1 AGFDYGPAFQG
12 LTAAWRQGE
21 TVYAEVA
28 LADAQRE
35 ESRRFAIHPALLDAA
50 LHTAFLGS
58 GAEGGP
64 QLPFA
69 WANVFLTAV
78 GATELRVEARLG
90 EGETS
95 LTLTDQS
102 GVTVAAVGS
111 LRLRAMDPSQLQGPA
126 ATQDDLLGL
135 EWQQVDLADPL
146 SPEESAAE
154 VIHFEPPR
162 DSSQELPEAARA
174 NTEAALELI
183 QEWLAEERTADS
195 RLVLVTRGALAA
207 KRDESPDLALAP
219 VWGLLRSAQA
229 EHPGR
234 FFLID
239 SDGSEASM
247 QALAAATAQEEEP
260 QLALREGQAL
270 APRVTKDQGDAL
282 TPPPEA
288 WQLDSPKTGSLE
300 SLALIP
306 SSRATAPL
314 GRDEVRIATRAAG
327 LNFRDVLVAL
337 GFEVAGAGVI
347 GSEAAGVVVEVGAE
361 VSDLVPGDRVVGLV
375 PYSFAPMAVSERSLL
390 VPMPSS
396 WSFEQAAS
404 VPTVFGTAYHGL
416 VDLAGLQAGQR
427 VLIHAGAGGVGMAAI
442 QIAHHIGAE
451 VFATASP
458 AKWEALH
465 ELGLAEDR
473 IASSR
478 DLDFK
483 QKFLEVTDGEGVDVV
498 LNSLAG
504 EFVDASLDLLPR
516 GGHFLEMGKTDIR
529 DPERVAAAHEGVDY
543 RAYNLPDV
551 GPERLQEILVE
562 VVDLFERGAFRH
574 LPISSWDVRRA
585 PEAFRFLREGRNVGK
600 IVLGLPRLLDPGST
614 VLITGATG
622 VLGSQVARHL
632 ATEHGA
638 RHLLLVSR
646 SGKGAEGAAELQAE
660 LEGLGAE
667 TRIEACDVSDRE
679 QLAALLETISAE
691 HPLGAVIH
699 AAGALA
705 DGTIE
710 AMGSEQV
717 GSVFAPKVD
726 AAWHL
731 HELTV
736 DLDLSAFVMF
746 SSVAGAMGTPGQANY
761 AAANVFLDSLAA
773 HRRAEGLPAT
783 SIAWGYWEEESGMT
797 SHLSEADLARM
808 QRVGIAALS
817 NEQGLA
823 LFDTAL
829 AAEPPLVLAAP
840 FDRVGL
846 QTMAAAGMLPPIL
859 SGLVRTAARRR
870 TAASGS
876 LAVKLAALPEA
887 EREDYVLELVRS
899 ETAAVLG
906 HGSSADVEPGR
917 AFKDL
922 GFDSLAA
929 VELRNRLGATT
940 GLRLPATLVFDYP
953 SAAAIGSY
961 LLGEASASSG
971 TTKAVAVR
979 TQASDEPIAI
989 VGMACRY
996 PGGVGSPRE
1005 LWELVAG
1012 GADAVAGF
1020 PADRGWDLERLYHP
1034 DPDHSGTSYAR
1045 EGGFLADAADFDA
1058 SFFSISP
1065 REALAMDP
1073 QQRLLLEACWEALE
1087 DAGID
1092 PVGLRGEPA
1101 GVFAG
1106 ISSQD
1111 YGSGAQAP
1119 EGDLGGY
1126 MLTGGSTSV
1135 VSGRVAYA
1143 LGLEGPAITI
1153 DTACSSSLVALH
1165 LASQALRNGECS
1177 LAMAGGVTVLST
1189 PGAFVEFSQQ
1199 RGLAPDGR
1207 SKSFAEAADGVGWS
1221 EGVGVLALERL
1232 SDAERNGHRVLATIR
1247 GSAINQ
1253 DGASNGLTAPNGP
1266 SQERVIRQALAN
1278 ANLSASEIDAV
1289 EAHGTGTT
1297 LGDPIEAGALL
1308 ATYGQE
1314 RETPL
1319 KLGSIKSNIGH
1330 AQAAAG
1336 VAGVI
1341 KMAMAMRAGV
1351 LPKTLHVD
1359 APSSKVEWGAGEV
1372 ELLTEAQQWETNGRP
1387 RRAGISSFGFSG
1399 TNAHAILEEG
1409 PALDEAPT
1417 DQAQPIPGP
1426 LLLPLSAKGEEALR
1440 DQASRLGTHLT
1451 DNPELDLQDVAYSL
1465 ATTRSAFEHRAV
1477 AVGEEREE
1485 LIASLTSLAQ
1495 GEAATG
1501 ITKATARSGKLA
1513 YLLTGQGSQRPGMGK
1528 GLYETYPV
1536 YAEALDEVC
1545 EALDQHLDKPLK
1557 DLLFCAEGSPEA
1569 ELLDHTSYAQPA
1581 LFATEV

>member
-1 AGFDYGPAFQG
+1 
-12 LTAAWRQGE
+12 
-21 TVYAEVA
+21 
-28 LADAQRE
+28 
-35 ESRRFAIHPALLDAA
+35 
-50 LHTAFLGS
+50 
-58 GAEGGP
+58 
-64 QLPFA
+64 
-69 WANVFLTAV
+69 
-78 GATELRVEARLG
+78 
-90 EGETS
+90 
-95 LTLTDQS
+95 
-102 GVTVAAVGS
+102 
-111 LRLRAMDPSQLQGPA
+111 
-126 ATQDDLLGL
+126 
-135 EWQQVDLADPL
+135 
-146 SPEESAAE
+146 
-154 VIHFEPPR
+154 
-162 DSSQELPEAARA
+162 
-174 NTEAALELI
+174 
-183 QEWLAEERTADS
+183 
-195 RLVLVTRGALAA
+195 
-207 KRDESPDLALAP
+207 
-219 VWGLLRSAQA
+219 
-229 EHPGR
+229 
-234 FFLID
+234 
-239 SDGSEASM
+239 
-247 QALAAATAQEEEP
+247 
-260 QLALREGQAL
+260 
-270 APRVTKDQGDAL
+270 
-282 TPPPEA
+282 
-288 WQLDSPKTGSLE
+288 
-300 SLALIP
+300 
-306 SSRATAPL
+306 
-314 GRDEVRIATRAAG
+314 
-327 LNFRDVLVAL
+327 
-337 GFEVAGAGVI
+337 
-347 GSEAAGVVVEVGAE
+347 
-361 VSDLVPGDRVVGLV
+361 
-375 PYSFAPMAVSERSLL
+375 MAVSERSLL

-600 IVLGLPRLLDPGST
+600 IVLGLPRLLDPGFT

-1330 AQAAAG
+1330 TQAAAG

-1359 APSSKVEWGAGEV
+1359 APSSKVDWEAGEI
-1372 ELLTEAQQWETNGRP
+1372 ELLTEAQPWEPNGRP
-1387 RRAGISSFGFSG
+1387 RRAGISSFGISG
-1399 TNAHAILEEG
+1399 TNAHVIME
-1409 PALDEAPT
+1409 EAPAPSA
-1417 DQAQPIPGP
+1417 DAEAEHGADAPAAESRPVPGP

-1440 DQASRLGTHLT
+1440 AQASRLATHLEG
-1451 DNPELDLQDVAYSL
+1451 NPGLDLKDVAYSL

-1485 LIASLTSLAQ
+1485 LLASLSSYAQ
-1495 GEAATG
+1495 GTDSPAIA
-1501 ITKATARSGKLA
+1501 KATARSGKLA
-1513 YLLTGQGSQRPGMGK
+1513 YLFTGQGSQRAGMGQ
-1528 GLYETYPV
+1528 GLYEAYPV
-1536 YAEALDEVC
+1536 YAHALDEVC
-1545 EALDQHLDKPLK
+1545 EALDPHLDKPMK
-1557 DLLFCAEGSPEA
+1557 DLLFCAEGSKEA

-1581 LFATEV
+1581 LFATEVALHRLLESQGLKPDLLAGHSIGEIAAAHIAGVLDLTDAAKLVAARGRLMGELPEGGAMLAIQATEAEATESIVGKEQELSIAAVNSPTSTVVSGTEEAIEEVEDHWQSQGRKTKRLEVSHAFHSPLMEPMLEAFAEVAKSLSFSEPQIPIVSNLTGEQLTNEQATDPAYWVSQVRQAVRFADAVASLDQQGATTYLELGPDAVLTAMASECFEDAERQPALIPTLRRDRPEAQTLALSLAGAQASGAKLDWVTFFDGTGAKRVPLPTYPFQRKRFWLSSGGASGDPSAIGLSDADHPLLGAAVELAGGEGDGLLFTGRPRSIPTRGLPTTP

>member
-1 AGFDYGPAFQG
+1 
-12 LTAAWRQGE
+12 
-21 TVYAEVA
+21 
-28 LADAQRE
+28 
-35 ESRRFAIHPALLDAA
+35 
-50 LHTAFLGS
+50 
-58 GAEGGP
+58 
-64 QLPFA
+64 
-69 WANVFLTAV
+69 
-78 GATELRVEARLG
+78 
-90 EGETS
+90 
-95 LTLTDQS
+95 
-102 GVTVAAVGS
+102 
-111 LRLRAMDPSQLQGPA
+111 
-126 ATQDDLLGL
+126 
-135 EWQQVDLADPL
+135 
-146 SPEESAAE
+146 
-154 VIHFEPPR
+154 
-162 DSSQELPEAARA
+162 
-174 NTEAALELI
+174 
-183 QEWLAEERTADS
+183 
-195 RLVLVTRGALAA
+195 
-207 KRDESPDLALAP
+207 
-219 VWGLLRSAQA
+219 
-229 EHPGR
+229 
-234 FFLID
+234 
-239 SDGSEASM
+239 
-247 QALAAATAQEEEP
+247 
-260 QLALREGQAL
+260 
-270 APRVTKDQGDAL
+270 
-282 TPPPEA
+282 
-288 WQLDSPKTGSLE
+288 
-300 SLALIP
+300 
-306 SSRATAPL
+306 
-314 GRDEVRIATRAAG
+314 
-327 LNFRDVLVAL
+327 
-337 GFEVAGAGVI
+337 
-347 GSEAAGVVVEVGAE
+347 
-361 VSDLVPGDRVVGLV
+361 
-375 PYSFAPMAVSERSLL
+375 MAVSERSLL

-1135 VSGRVAYA
+1135 VSGRIAYA

-1341 KMAMAMRAGV
+1341 KMALAMRAGV
-1351 LPKTLHVD
+1351 MPKTLHVD

-1557 DLLFCAEGSPEA
+1557 DLLFCAEGSKEA

-1581 LFATEV
+1581 LFATEVALYRLLESQGLTPDFLAGHSIGEIAAAHIAGVLSLPDAAKLVAARGKLMGELPESGAMLALQATEQEAQESIEGKGEELSIAAINSPTSTVISGTQEAIEGVEDHWESQGRKTKRLEVSHAFHSHLMEPMLGPFAEVAKSLSFSEPQIPIVSNLSGEPLSNEQATDPAYWVSQVRGAVRFADAVASLDQQGATTYLELGPDAVLTAMASECLEEAERPPALIPTLRRDRPEAQTFALSLAGAHAAGAKLDWGAFFDGTGVKRVPLPTYPFQRKRYWLSSGGASGDPSAIGLSDAEHPLLAARIEDPEGEGDGLLFTGRLSLATHPWLADHAVAGTVLLPGTALVELALKAGSEVGAELLEELTLQAPLILPEQGA